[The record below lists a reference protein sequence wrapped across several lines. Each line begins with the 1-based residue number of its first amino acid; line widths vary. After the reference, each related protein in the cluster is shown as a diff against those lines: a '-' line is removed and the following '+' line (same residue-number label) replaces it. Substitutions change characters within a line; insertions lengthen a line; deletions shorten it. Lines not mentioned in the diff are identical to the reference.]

1 MKVFNYEL
9 EILGTHLDVFGHVN
23 NSVYL
28 QLYEMARWDF
38 IEKNGFG
45 LDRINELK
53 KGPVILDMT
62 ISFRA
67 ELKNRDYI
75 RIESWSCGM
84 KNKYVMKLSQ
94 RMLKRDGT
102 EASTL
107 DLSIGLFDLEKRK
120 LILPTAEW
128 FKAIGETVG

>member
-1 MKVFNYEL
+1 
-9 EILGTHLDVFGHVN
+9 
-23 NSVYL
+23 
-28 QLYEMARWDF
+28 MARWDF